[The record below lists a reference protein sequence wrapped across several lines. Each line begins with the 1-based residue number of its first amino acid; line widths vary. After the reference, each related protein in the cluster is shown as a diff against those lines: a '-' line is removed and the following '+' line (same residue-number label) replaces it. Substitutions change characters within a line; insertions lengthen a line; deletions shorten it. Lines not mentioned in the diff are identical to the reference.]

1 MRKFW
6 LLLALSAALILTACG
21 QATPT
26 TAPQTTQ
33 SSQVIPAGE
42 PMACTIFSPFPEP
55 KDPAALKL
63 PAISESDWSRGSED
77 AILTLV
83 EYSDFQCPYCSLAG
97 RLLQEFEKAHPD
109 DLRVVYR
116 HFPLNIHDKAAIS
129 AQAAE
134 AAGLQGKF
142 WEMHDFL
149 VAEENWQVWTS
160 QTPADFETWI
170 VDQAKS
176 IGLDADRFSQDL
188 TSDAV
193 VKKVSDSNQ
202 AALDLGLNST
212 PSLYFFINGELIF
225 VPEDQI
231 SYDPAVLRIIIGLE
245 KMKGLQYTQCPPI
258 IIERGKQYSATINT
272 EKGNIKIDLFAD
284 KAPLAVNS
292 FVFLARQ
299 GYFDGITFHRVM
311 HDFVAQTGDP
321 SGTGSG
327 SPGYQ
332 FANEVSENLKY
343 DRAGLL
349 GMANSGADTNGSQFF
364 ITYKELPDLDGQYTI
379 FGEVTE
385 GMDVVEQLTER
396 DPAKAQGVEL
406 PPGDKILSI
415 TIEEK

>member
-6 LLLALSAALILTACG
+6 LILALLAALTLTACG
-21 QATPT
+21 QAAS
-26 TAPQTTQ
+26 TAVPQATQ
-33 SSQVIPAGE
+33 TSQVLPAGE
-42 PMACTIFSPFPEP
+42 PMECMVFSVFPEP

-63 PAISESDWSRGSED
+63 PPISGSDWSRGLED
-77 AILTLV
+77 AVLTLLV
-83 EYSDFQCPYCSLAG
+83 YSDFQCPYCALTG
-97 RLLQEFEKAHPD
+97 RILTEFENAHPD
-109 DLRVVYR
+109 ELRVVYR
-116 HFPLNIHDKAAIS
+116 HFPLNIHDKASLS

-142 WEMHDFL
+142 WEMHDIL
-149 VAEENWQVWTS
+149 VAEENWTVWTS
-160 QTPADFETWI
+160 QTPADFEKW
-170 VDQAKS
+170 VVEQAKS
-176 IGLDADRFSQDL
+176 IGLDADRFSKDL

-193 VKKVSDSNQ
+193 VKKIADSNQ

-212 PSLYFFINGELIF
+212 PSLYFFLNGKLIF
-225 VPEDQI
+225 VPDDQV
-231 SYDPAVLRIIIGLE
+231 SYDPAVLQIIIGLE
-245 KMKGLQYTQCPPI
+245 NMKDLQYQQCPPTVI
-258 IIERGKQYSATINT
+258 DNDKEYTATIKT
-272 EKGNIKIDLFAD
+272 EKGDIKVNLFAD

-327 SPGYQ
+327 NPGYQ
-332 FANEVSENLKY
+332 FANEISEDLTY

-364 ITYKELPDLDGQYTI
+364 ITYKELPDLNGGYTI
-379 FGEVTE
+379 FGEVIE
-385 GMDVVEQLTER
+385 GMDVVKELTER
-396 DPAKAQGVEL
+396 NPATAQSEL
-406 PPGDKILSI
+406 PPGDKLISI